1 MIILHINYRVTAVVV
16 YQGWVELSLICD
28 VPPLFG
34 RYCSYLLT
42 KQDGWNTS
50 NISQPDPGR

>member
-28 VPPLFG
+28 VPPLLV

-42 KQDGWNTS
+42 KHSW
-50 NISQPDPGR
+50 GRWRAL